1 MKVAVISFPGTS
13 AEKETAQLFQ
23 SLAKRVDTIRS
34 PEKLTDDYDL
44 YVLANG
50 KAYGDAIRPGIL
62 ASFDQTSQ
70 DLKKLAELGK
80 IIIGIGNGFQI
91 LTELKLL
98 PGSFI
103 INSSLDYVIKEV
115 SIILNDKFFGQ
126 SQPIK
131 LSVGH
136 KYGNFKL
143 NQAELN
149 SLNEN
154 ESQIL
159 MTYQNDI
166 NGSVQNIAGLTNK
179 DQTIFG
185 MMALPERHQDTVI
198 SSTSGIDLVE
208 VILKKKG
215 LI

>member
-1 MKVAVISFPGTS
+1 MNVAVISFPGTS
-13 AEKETAQLFQ
+13 AEKETIQLFQ
-23 SLAKRVDTIRS
+23 SFAERVDSIRS
-34 PEKLTDDYDL
+34 PEKLTDEYDL

-98 PGSFI
+98 PGAFI
-103 INSSLDYVIKEV
+103 VNSSLDYVIKDV
-115 SIILNDKFFGQ
+115 SFQLNDKFFDH
-126 SQPIK
+126 SQPVK
-131 LSVGH
+131 LSVAH

-143 NQAELN
+143 NQAELD
-149 SLNEN
+149 SLD

-166 NGSVQNIAGLTNK
+166 NGSVQKIAGLTNK

-185 MMALPERHQDTVI
+185 MMALPERHQDADI

-208 VILKKKG
+208 IILKKKG